1 MLSVIERYRRYQF
14 SSLQTAQETDDPRL
28 KKQMLDAAELWKELA
43 EKELENWN
51 DPVYRAKQRSAER
64 ERKLAEIDAAIAALN
79 RSNATDSEQ
88 TETRFAER
96 AGEQLQRVLNS
107 GHLDGRP

>member
-43 EKELENWN
+43 EKELKNWQN
-51 DPVYRAKQRSAER
+51 PVFRTKLRLAER
-64 ERKLAEIDAAIAALN
+64 ERKLAEIDAATIAYN
-79 RSNATDSEQ
+79 RSNAASEQ
-88 TETRFAER
+88 TETRL
-96 AGEQLQRVLNS
+96 AGYEIEQVQHVLKS
-107 GHLDGRP
+107 GSDSRQ